1 MDQLTGDQLE
11 PKTRLLKKTKLR
23 NKAGRGMKKE
33 KEENDWIRLVL
44 VPCGSDKNYHKLC
57 QRWLKSWWWWWWCW
71 WWWWWWWWC
80 WKWLEM
86 RIRSRSHNHRP
97 TKHVL
102 APLLLISNTKTTTL
116 LVSSIQRQIQIEVH
130 YTYSST
136 SITVLHMRKSR
147 CLQQCVGWTG
157 KQWYSGQKLHQIH
170 STVGYNATEATPG
183 HTPLVKIW
191 ISSEYD
197 QEWPIDRC
205 LHKDWKYC

>member
-57 QRWLKSWWWWWWCW
+57 QRWLKS
-71 WWWWWWWWC
+71 WWWWWWWC

-147 CLQQCVGWTG
+147 CLHFSWTS

-183 HTPLVKIW
+183 HTLLVNIW
-191 ISSEYD
+191 ISSKYD